1 MFSIVEVWKSFLPF
15 IRELFSK
22 THQTIS
28 LFVICNKCNMSLS
41 GSSNKLRNVGSS
53 QLSCRLRSQL
63 ESAVSKNK
71 NTHGRTPNNQST
83 PSKTSTN
90 MTPTTNICRICKGC
104 DDLREMNLNDAVQKF
119 GEKIEAYQE
128 LTKSLGENN
137 SVLSHGL
144 DTIKHFISHTKP
156 KDVNNFFVQT
166 NNKIGALEEY
176 IHDLSKHIT
185 KLDNIEEIVNTK
197 ISNIT
202 STFGSPHKSDEINK
216 RISGLESLCNQLNSK
231 LDSHS
236 PWHPYEATNASINDF
251 SRRNINESLT
261 PSSSHITSTPALN
274 PRTCLILGDSNT
286 KYVKL
291 DDSHLNSRRLPTY
304 LMEDID
310 PSTCIGYKKIWV
322 HVGTNNMKSINC
334 ENTNDIHGHFNLLMQ
349 KLNTIRSL
357 CPYSKM
363 IVSPVLP
370 TAIPT
375 INKRA
380 LIFNRLLFSQRNWF
394 TTLDFNL
401 FCGHDGNLMN
411 IYRCYNNRNDR
422 IYLGSL
428 GMSILSSKARH
439 HLSQLDI
446 RSYATAVKNYW

>member
-1 MFSIVEVWKSFLPF
+1 
-15 IRELFSK
+15 
-22 THQTIS
+22 
-28 LFVICNKCNMSLS
+28 MSLS
-41 GSSNKLRNVGSS
+41 GSSNKLLNVGSS
-53 QLSCRLRSQL
+53 QLSCRLRSQS
-63 ESAVSKNK
+63 ESAVSKNE

-83 PSKTSTN
+83 PSKTSTS

-128 LTKSLGENN
+128 LTKSLSENN

-144 DTIKHFISHTKP
+144 DTIKHFISHTEP
-156 KDVNNFFVQT
+156 KDVNNFFAQT
-166 NNKIGALEEY
+166 NNKIGALEES
-176 IHDLSKHIT
+176 IHDLSKHIA

-202 STFGSPHKSDEINK
+202 STSGSPHKSDEINK
-216 RISGLESLCNQLNSK
+216 RISGLESLCNQLNSN

-236 PWHPYEATNASINDF
+236 PRHPYEATNASINDF

-261 PSSSHITSTPALN
+261 PSSSHITSTPAPN

-304 LMEDID
+304 LIEDID

-334 ENTNDIHGHFNLLMQ
+334 KNTNDIHGHFNLLMQ

-357 CPYSKM
+357 CPYSK
-363 IVSPVLP
+363 IIDSPVLP

-422 IYLGSL
+422 IHLGSL
-428 GMSILSSKARH
+428 GISILSSKARH

-446 RSYATAVKNYW
+446 RSYGTAVKNYW